1 MDTKKLVTFVGKVL
15 TVTAGVLVAFQVQ
28 TYLAKRS
35 TQVPQTAE

>member
-1 MDTKKLVTFVGKVL
+1 MDTKKLMTLVGSVL

-28 TYLAKRS
+28 SYLAKRS